1 VPTPNSPRYLWE
13 APTARGAKGDGGLAA
28 EGCNRIA
35 LEYFRAQ
42 QEKMV
47 TFASALHFRLG
58 AASPALALNDP
69 VLVLI
74 ADEILGGWSLVK
86 EWQGETFRVSADEA
100 AQEEGGREGGTVG
113 G

>member
-1 VPTPNSPRYLWE
+1 
-13 APTARGAKGDGGLAA
+13 
-28 EGCNRIA
+28 
-35 LEYFRAQ
+35 
-42 QEKMV
+42 MV

-86 EWQGETFRVSADEA
+86 EWQGETF
-100 AQEEGGREGGTVG
+100 
-113 G
+113 